1 MNPRLM
7 LPLCCSLLL
16 PAAAALPEWTEP
28 ALRGAHELA
37 ERWEAAARE
46 VTEEFAR
53 MEIPAPVE
61 REAAGEPPPELSPG
75 QSSVECDGALLFDVE
90 GARLVYIGNV
100 RLRDA
105 RLQMRARHRLFVK
118 LPPQDG
124 AAVGQRVAQ
133 RVDSPRGGFTEA
145 GSEAVP
151 EPAQAPAAA
160 ASSRAALPQG
170 VEPLHLVT
178 TDAEVNVAENHLLLS
193 SPAGGQAIEL
203 RSGASGLLLQP
214 GEDCSARLL
223 VDAEG
228 NVVLEGAEIRGIWVD
243 AQGQRTELT
252 GSGTAYYRASSGELL
267 LVGPSSL
274 VRPEGRVS
282 AQRCLLV
289 QLDTERAPKPGFMQ
303 QFAAFRCRGV
313 LAVHA
318 EGQVHAS
325 MAARGELPAAECRT
339 EALDY
344 DARSGLC
351 RLSGG
356 EGRLERGGDSLRGV
370 ELAEL
375 RPDGSVVLRGRE
387 LSGSYVRPDAAGGAP
402 LHGSFRTGGEIRF
415 EPSEGCWVLPE
426 GIQAEDETAELCC
439 KGALRL
445 YLQEADGKLPE
456 LHGAQL
462 NLSLLRYR
470 SPARAQAR
478 GGVSARLYERGTR
491 SLRGELQAEEMDAD
505 LLNRAAT
512 LRGAAQSP
520 VTVAYEGHR
529 LVVTPAED
537 APASVELTP
546 EGDATLRGAA
556 VEAQLHDERGSM
568 TARCLGGMRLRR
580 ADATLET
587 DGAAEFRS
595 AQGVLTTRGALRAL
609 LRTAEPTAEARGGR
623 GLLPG
628 IPYTGL
634 RELSTAEGGT
644 VQSAQGS
651 LRCRGLMRLSLKPEG
666 GSGADLLQ
674 TAEAN
679 EGVLLAAQDAEGER
693 ITAAGDRLSYD
704 AATGEKVLTGRRVI
718 LTRGSNTHTA
728 SGPGAALRLDAANHA
743 RLSGATQKT
752 SINNIHKQVE
762 QQRKKGQ

>member
-1 MNPRLM
+1 MKPRLM

-28 ALRGAHELA
+28 ALRAARELT
-37 ERWEAAARE
+37 ERWEQAARE
-46 VTEEFAR
+46 ATGEFAR
-53 MEIPAPVE
+53 MEIPAP
-61 REAAGEPPPELSPG
+61 AAGEDSEEPLPDLPPG

-100 RLRDA
+100 RLRDE

-133 RVDSPRGGFTEA
+133 RAESPREGFAEA
-145 GSEAVP
+145 GSTAAP
-151 EPAQAPAAA
+151 EPEQAPAAA
-160 ASSRAALPQG
+160 ASPRAALPQG
-170 VEPLHLVT
+170 VDPLKLVT

-203 RSGASGLLLQP
+203 HSGASGLLLQP
-214 GEDCSARLL
+214 GDDCPARLL
-223 VDAEG
+223 VDAVG
-228 NVVLEGAEIRGIWVD
+228 NVMLEGAQIRGIWVD

-252 GSGTAYYRASSGELL
+252 CSGTAYFRADSGELL

-289 QLDTERAPKPGFMQ
+289 RLETERSPKPGFMQ

-318 EGQVHAS
+318 EGQVHAR

-339 EALDY
+339 EELDY

-356 EGRLERGGDSLRGV
+356 EGRLERGSDSLRGV

-375 RPDGSVVLRGRE
+375 SPDGSVVLRGRE
-387 LSGSYVRPDAAGGAP
+387 LSGSYERPDEGGGAP
-402 LHGSFRTGGEIRF
+402 LRGSFRTGGEIRF

-426 GIQAEDETAELCC
+426 GIQAEDEAAELCC
-439 KGALRL
+439 TGALRL
-445 YLQEADGKLPE
+445 YLREADCKLPE
-456 LHGAQL
+456 LRGAQL
-462 NLSLLRYR
+462 NLSFLRYR
-470 SPARAQAR
+470 NPARAQAR
-478 GGVSARLYERGTR
+478 GGVTARLYERGTR
-491 SLRGELQAEEMDAD
+491 NLRGELQAEEIDAD
-505 LLNRAAT
+505 LLSRAAT
-512 LRGAAQSP
+512 LRGAAQGP
-520 VTVAYEGHR
+520 VTVAYEGNR

-556 VEAQLHDERGSM
+556 VEAQLRDERGSM

-595 AQGVLTTRGALRAL
+595 AQGVLSTRGALRAL
-609 LRTAEPTAEARGGR
+609 LSTAEPAAEVRGGK

-679 EGVLLAAQDAEGER
+679 EGVLLAAQDAEGQR

-704 AATGEKVLTGRRVI
+704 AATGEKVLTGRRVT

-743 RLSGATQKT
+743 RLSGAMQKT